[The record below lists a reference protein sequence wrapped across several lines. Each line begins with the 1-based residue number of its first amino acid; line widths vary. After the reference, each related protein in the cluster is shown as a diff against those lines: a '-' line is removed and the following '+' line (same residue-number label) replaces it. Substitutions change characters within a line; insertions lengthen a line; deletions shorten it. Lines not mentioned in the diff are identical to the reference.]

1 MDYVIHPHNFTLAGQ
16 ESENKKLGTD
26 DAISDDNDD
35 GDRDEDEWREVE
47 GKGASY
53 VLFLFGFCLIKYT

>member
-1 MDYVIHPHNFTLAGQ
+1 MLYLMDYVIQPHNFTLAGL

-35 GDRDEDEWREVE
+35 GDRDEDE
-47 GKGASY
+47 
-53 VLFLFGFCLIKYT
+53 